1 MAGIG
6 AFCAMGSIA
15 LFWGSTLGAV
25 WEDHA
30 LVAGEVSHGPGA
42 PRQTAKDMQEHVLLI
57 FGAVLGCCPSEAQCQ
72 GAAHLKH
79 SAGHTGS
86 ADAAGLAGWHFLSL
100 EHSSW
105 QVTQQGVS
113 RPSLMHCSWH
123 GLCVPRLKSILPQT
137 MICVAPIHGLCGPD
151 SVCFAT
157 NHDSR
162 APNPWSVLALS
173 HCLLG
178 PTCWPC
184 RGHRQRDAL
193 AAASVALDL

>member
-1 MAGIG
+1 VLGAPLAGIG

-105 QVTQQGVS
+105 QVTQQGVVQAQ
-113 RPSLMHCSWH
+113 PHALLLAWPVC
-123 GLCVPRLKSILPQT
+123 
-137 MICVAPIHGLCGPD
+137 APTQ
-151 SVCFAT
+151 VYFAT
-157 NHDSR
+157 NHDLR
-162 APNPWSVLALS
+162 
-173 HCLLG
+173 G
-178 PTCWPC
+178 PDSWP
-184 RGHRQRDAL
+184 
-193 AAASVALDL
+193 VWP